1 MVLANWDG
9 IEEFAM
15 VARLGSFTAAAQAYG
30 ASVTHMSRSL
40 ARLEGRLQAQLL
52 HRTTRSLRLTETG
65 QIFLETCKR
74 LIEER
79 DEAIAAI
86 ASQGEPSGHLRITCS
101 YALGEKF
108 VAPIVRELSTA
119 YPSLTVTL
127 DLDNA
132 VVDLIADGYDLAIR
146 TGQLN
151 DSRLVATRVASRAL
165 ITLASPAYLSRRGR
179 PADIEDL
186 RRHECLVGS
195 NAQWLFKGNAT
206 FRPQGRWRCNSGNAL
221 IEAALADMGI
231 CQVPRF
237 YLGNHLSE
245 GRLEPVLPDLNPEEE
260 PIWAVYPQRRHL
272 SPKVSA
278 MVEALRTSLPAYL
291 ATASGLVA

>member
-40 ARLEGRLQAQLL
+40 ARLESRLQAQLL

-165 ITLASPAYLSRRGR
+165 ITLASPAYLVRRGR
-179 PADIEDL
+179 PSDIEDL

-195 NAQWLFKGNAT
+195 SAQWQFKGNGT

-278 MVEALRTSLPAYL
+278 MVDALRNSLPSHL
-291 ATASGLVA
+291 ATASGLAT

>member
-1 MVLANWDG
+1 MLANWDG

-40 ARLEGRLQAQLL
+40 ARLESRLQAQLL

-165 ITLASPAYLSRRGR
+165 ITLASPAYLVRRGR
-179 PADIEDL
+179 PSDIEDL

-195 NAQWLFKGNAT
+195 SAQWQFKGNGT

-278 MVEALRTSLPAYL
+278 MVDALRNSLPSHL
-291 ATASGLVA
+291 ATASGLAT

>member
-1 MVLANWDG
+1 MLANWDG

-40 ARLEGRLQAQLL
+40 ARLESRLQAQLL

-108 VAPIVRELSTA
+108 VAPIVRELSTT
-119 YPSLTVTL
+119 YPSLTITL

-165 ITLASPAYLSRRGR
+165 ITLASPAYLARHGR
-179 PADIEDL
+179 PKDIEDL

-195 NAQWLFKGNAT
+195 TAQWQFKANAT

-237 YLGNHLSE
+237 YLGDHLGE

-278 MVEALRTSLPAYL
+278 MVEALRTSLPAHL
-291 ATASGLVA
+291 ASASGLAA